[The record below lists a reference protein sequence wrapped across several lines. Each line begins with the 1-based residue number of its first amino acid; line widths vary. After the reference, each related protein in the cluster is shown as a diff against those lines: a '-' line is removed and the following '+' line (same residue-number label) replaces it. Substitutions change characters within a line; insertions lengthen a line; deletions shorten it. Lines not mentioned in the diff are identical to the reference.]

1 MAKSNLSKKA
11 LINNLLVCILY
22 HNIKIDLLRLLEKL
36 KNSKIKIL
44 IVVDGKLIIKNKKK
58 IQEMFVNI
66 KFLYVKKNTT
76 ISYKRNTGLK
86 YAGYKSEIILFL
98 DSDIIPSSN
107 LIKSHIKYHKIYKKI
122 PILGGAVIPSFYN
135 NRFNFFE
142 FLDGILSW
150 FTSIKSNS
158 NKIIEPPYHLPT
170 CNMSIKIELAKKYK
184 ILFDNNLVT
193 GEDVDFCNQ
202 FRKFNNKIM
211 YIKNSEVYHD
221 DRKFIIPFIKHHW
234 QWGRHQYYTLYEKK
248 FSHKL
253 GKFSFFLLFSI
264 FYPFLFP
271 MINFISTILVITP
284 WINLKK
290 RYFFILIPVYIVHL
304 LKGIATYYEF
314 IKKIINNYLF
324 K

>member
-1 MAKSNLSKKA
+1 MP
-11 LINNLLVCILY
+11 
-22 HNIKIDLLRLLEKL
+22 
-36 KNSKIKIL
+36 
-44 IVVDGKLIIKNKKK
+44 KKK
-58 IQEMFVNI
+58 NFE
-66 KFLYVKKNTT
+66 L
-76 ISYKRNTGLK
+76 
-86 YAGYKSEIILFL
+86 ILFL
-98 DSDIIPSSN
+98 DSDIIPLKK
-107 LIKSHIKYHKIYKKI
+107 LIENHLNAHKKNPNII
-122 PILGGAVIPSFYN
+122 AVGGPVIPSFTKSN
-135 NRFNFFE
+135 INFWE
-142 FLDGILSW
+142 FLDGRLSW
-150 FTSIKSNS
+150 FTSIDKNFSYYV
-158 NKIIEPPYHLPT
+158 EWPYHLPT
-170 CNMSIKIELAKKYK
+170 CNLSLQVSKLFKKKIKFNENIR
-184 ILFDNNLVT
+184 T
-193 GEDVDFCNQ
+193 GEDANLFSQ
-202 FRKFNNKIM
+202 IRNKGTKAFFD
-211 YIKNSEVYHD
+211 KNCKVKHD
-221 DRKFIIPFIKHHW
+221 DRKNFLSFINHHI